1 MTKHNLD
8 EHLRW
13 LLQSPLTIPAYDGP
27 TSIAATSSSFERFS
41 ESNDRADRGRLS
53 DSDASL
59 IEAAHH
65 QQKGAENAF
74 LRSRSIHEEEG
85 VASDDAMA
93 RLHSSSKAS
102 HKPKMLSESVV
113 FPTPAASSTSRT
125 SLTDQYKVLE
135 SRRPPSMFFDHRR
148 SERHVETDTCCF

>member
-41 ESNDRADRGRLS
+41 ENNDRADRGRLS

-65 QQKGAENAF
+65 QQKDAEKAF
-74 LRSRSIHEEEG
+74 LRSKSIHEEG

-102 HKPKMLSESVV
+102 HKPKMLSEAVV

-125 SLTDQYKVLE
+125 SLTDQYNARE
-135 SRRPPSMFFDHRR
+135 SRRPPGMFFHRRR
-148 SERHVETDTCCF
+148 SEGHVETDTYCL